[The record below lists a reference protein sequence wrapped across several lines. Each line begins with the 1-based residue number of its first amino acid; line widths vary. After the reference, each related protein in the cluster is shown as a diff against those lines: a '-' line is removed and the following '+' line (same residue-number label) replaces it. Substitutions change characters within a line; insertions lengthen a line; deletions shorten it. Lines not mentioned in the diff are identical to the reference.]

1 MVNKD
6 CRKNINIDGSNILG
20 IKINSN
26 LEYEV
31 HAGDLCKEGSS
42 FFWKCKA
49 INLPRKHLTFI

>member
-1 MVNKD
+1 M
-6 CRKNINIDGSNILG
+6 

-42 FFWKCKA
+42 FFGNVK
-49 INLPRKHLTFI
+49 L